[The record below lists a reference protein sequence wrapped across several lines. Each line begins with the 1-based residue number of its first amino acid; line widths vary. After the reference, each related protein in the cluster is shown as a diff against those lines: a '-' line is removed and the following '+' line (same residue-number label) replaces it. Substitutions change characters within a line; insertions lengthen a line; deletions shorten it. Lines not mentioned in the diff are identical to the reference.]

1 MLQEVDEALNAAAQ
15 AQPAW
20 AGRVARKRL
29 QIVGNIPQ
37 QMIHA
42 QAELLAAI
50 NRPNASD
57 AEKAASELLPL
68 ADACR
73 FAAKV
78 GRQVL
83 APQHFSFLRGAWWM
97 GRNTVCTRREPWG
110 SVLILAPYNYPL
122 FLPGVQVV
130 QALAAGNAVL
140 VKPAPGCEKVLLAFK
155 HCLIA
160 AGIPGELVQILPT
173 SIEAGQAAPAR
184 VWIK

>member
-1 MLQEVDEALNAAAQ
+1 MLQEVDEALNAAAH

-97 GRNTVCTRREPWG
+97 G
-110 SVLILAPYNYPL
+110 A
-122 FLPGVQVV
+122 Q
-130 QALAAGNAVL
+130 
-140 VKPAPGCEKVLLAFK
+140 
-155 HCLIA
+155 HCLYSA
-160 AGIPGELVQILPT
+160 RTLGKRVDSGPLQLSAVSARGASGAGASCGEMP
-173 SIEAGQAAPAR
+173 S
-184 VWIK
+184 W